1 MPTVD
6 NKVQLIVT
14 GASGFLG
21 SAIMHQAK
29 VAGLRVKGI
38 GRRQQVPDIFADDY
52 CQVDILRQDEL
63 QSAMQGADYVIHAA
77 GLAHLPYQHACIN
90 QLQQINVF
98 GTQSVARTA
107 IEVGVKH
114 LVLVSSVSVYGS
126 HSPMA
131 CDETIKC
138 NPIGAY
144 AQSKV
149 QAEESAMAITS
160 GTGTAL
166 SILRMATLYGEGDPG
181 NIARLIHMI
190 DRGRFIWLGSGGN
203 RKSLIYKEDA
213 ARACLTVLDRFDS
226 NIRIY
231 NVTAEPYLVRD
242 VVTQIYYALNRRP
255 PVFTI
260 PTCVILKV
268 IKIMNKHAK
277 ASVRLQPLNQLVNKW
292 LADDVYDASRF
303 KREFNFQARVSLA
316 EGLRREVI
324 WYKTIADEVSCNLKR
339 YW

>member
-1 MPTVD
+1 MSTVD

-52 CQVDILRQDEL
+52 CQVDILEQDEL
-63 QSAMQGADYVIHAA
+63 KRAMQGADHVIHAA

-98 GTQSVARTA
+98 ATQSVARTA

-114 LVLVSSVSVYGS
+114 LVLVSSVSVYGN
-126 HSPMA
+126 HSPIA
-131 CDETIKC
+131 CDETNKC

-144 AQSKV
+144 AQSKM

-166 SILRMATLYGEGDPG
+166 TILRMATLYGEGDPG
-181 NIARLIHMI
+181 NIARLIHII
-190 DRGRFIWLGSGGN
+190 DRGRFIWIGSGGN
-203 RKSLIYKEDA
+203 KKSLIYKEDA
-213 ARACLTVLDRFDS
+213 ARACLTVLNRFDS
-226 NIRIY
+226 NTRIY
-231 NVTAEPYLVRD
+231 NVTAEPYLVLD
-242 VVTQIYYALNRRP
+242 IVKQIYYALNRRP
-255 PVFTI
+255 PVLKI
-260 PTCVILKV
+260 PIYIISRGIKILDKFANRSVILQSLK
-268 IKIMNKHAK
+268 
-277 ASVRLQPLNQLVNKW
+277 QTVNKW
-292 LADDVYDASRF
+292 LADDVYDANRF
-303 KREFNFQARVSLA
+303 EREFDFKTRVSLA
-316 EGLRREVI
+316 DGLRREVI
-324 WYKTIADEVSCNLKR
+324 WYKTIAHKVSCNVRK

>member
-1 MPTVD
+1 
-6 NKVQLIVT
+6 
-14 GASGFLG
+14 
-21 SAIMHQAK
+21 
-29 VAGLRVKGI
+29 
-38 GRRQQVPDIFADDY
+38 
-52 CQVDILRQDEL
+52 
-63 QSAMQGADYVIHAA
+63 
-77 GLAHLPYQHACIN
+77 
-90 QLQQINVF
+90 
-98 GTQSVARTA
+98 
-107 IEVGVKH
+107 
-114 LVLVSSVSVYGS
+114 
-126 HSPMA
+126 
-131 CDETIKC
+131 
-138 NPIGAY
+138 
-144 AQSKV
+144 
-149 QAEESAMAITS
+149 
-160 GTGTAL
+160 
-166 SILRMATLYGEGDPG
+166 
-181 NIARLIHMI
+181 MI
-190 DRGRFIWLGSGGN
+190 DHGKFIWLGSGGN

-303 KREFNFQARVSLA
+303 KREFDFQARVSLA

-324 WYKTIADEVSCNLKR
+324 WYKTIAHEVSCNLKR